1 MMDLSKVEK
10 NKSNLP
16 HRSVLLNEVVEY
28 LSIKDGGRYLDC
40 TFGAGGYTRAIL
52 SNSNCYVTAL
62 DQDPTVINFA
72 NDVSSDY
79 GDRFNFIQTN
89 FSEATLKLKGQKFD
103 GIVLDLGISSMQVD
117 QAARGFSFMQD
128 GPLDMRMSASGMSA
142 AEFVETAS
150 EQEIADIIY
159 KYGEEVQSRAIAKN
173 IVSYRATNPI
183 DTTLKLA
190 EIIRQSKH
198 YRSEKI
204 DPATKTF
211 QAIRIYVNDELG
223 ALERFLAHAEDLLV
237 PGGRI
242 IVVSFH
248 SLEDSI
254 VKNFFKKCSVKKIAK
269 SKYSKKEDNL
279 PQGKWLGI
287 ITKKPVVP
295 TREEV
300 QENARS
306 RSAKLRVAEKI
317 GGNNVT

>member
-1 MMDLSKVEK
+1 MDLSETVQ
-10 NKSNLP
+10 NRSNSP
-16 HRSVLLNEVVEY
+16 HRSVLLNEVIEY

-52 SNSNCYVTAL
+52 SKGDCYVTAI
-62 DQDPTVINFA
+62 DQDPTVIKFA
-72 NDVSSDY
+72 NDLSSDY

-89 FSEATLKLKGQKFD
+89 FSEVASRLQGKIFD
-103 GIVLDLGISSMQVD
+103 GVVLDLGISSMQVD

-128 GPLDMRMSASGMSA
+128 GPLDMRMSVTGMSA
-142 AEFVETAS
+142 AEFLETAS

-173 IVSYRATNPI
+173 IVYYRQTGRI

-190 EIIRQSKH
+190 EIVRQSKH

-211 QAIRIYVNDELG
+211 QAIRIYINDELG
-223 ALERFLAHAEDLLV
+223 ALERFLANAEGLLV

-254 VKNFFKKCSVKKIAK
+254 VKNFFKESSVKKIAK
-269 SKYSKKEDNL
+269 SKYSKEINNF
-279 PQGKWLGI
+279 PEGKWLQI
-287 ITKKPVVP
+287 ITKKPLVP
-295 TREEV
+295 SRAEV
-300 QENARS
+300 QDNPRS

-317 GGNNVT
+317 RGNHVT